1 MNKPDNTSDIN
12 PSPASADLLI
22 ELGCEE
28 LPPKSLANL
37 GQSLFSGFLNQL
49 KKAELA
55 YDEDNSRFFYTPRRL
70 ALLVS
75 GVSERQPDQVTE
87 RKGPAVVAAFD
98 ADKQPTPAAN
108 GFARSVG
115 KRVEELETLKTDAG
129 EWLFC
134 RLEKPEVRRRR
145 ECNSCEARFTTYESP
160 LLNMPMVIK
169 SDGSRDAFDEVRL
182 RSGMMRALEKR
193 PVSAELIEDA
203 VSRIKKQLLGIE
215 AREIS
220 TRKIG
225 DMVMHELQRLDH
237 VAYIRFAS
245 VYLSFEDIQA
255 FEEVIQTLAA
265 EPTPE
270 MQRRQVP
277 LIEED
282 E

>member
-1 MNKPDNTSDIN
+1 M
-12 PSPASADLLI
+12 
-22 ELGCEE
+22 
-28 LPPKSLANL
+28 
-37 GQSLFSGFLNQL
+37 
-49 KKAELA
+49 
-55 YDEDNSRFFYTPRRL
+55 
-70 ALLVS
+70 
-75 GVSERQPDQVTE
+75 
-87 RKGPAVVAAFD
+87 
-98 ADKQPTPAAN
+98 
-108 GFARSVG
+108 
-115 KRVEELETLKTDAG
+115 
-129 EWLFC
+129 
-134 RLEKPEVRRRR
+134 RRRR
-145 ECNSCEARFTTYESP
+145 ECNACEVRFTTYESP
-160 LLNMPMVIK
+160 MLNMPMVIK

-203 VSRIKKQLLGIE
+203 ISRIKKQLLGIE

-237 VAYIRFAS
+237 VAYVRFAS

-255 FEEVIQTLAA
+255 FEEVIEKLAA

-282 E
+282 D

>member
-1 MNKPDNTSDIN
+1 MKCPFCGTPDTRVVDS
-12 PSPASADLLI
+12 
-22 ELGCEE
+22 
-28 LPPKSLANL
+28 
-37 GQSLFSGFLNQL
+37 
-49 KKAELA
+49 
-55 YDEDNSRFFYTPRRL
+55 RL
-70 ALLVS
+70 AQES
-75 GVSERQPDQVTE
+75 TQ
-87 RKGPAVVAAFD
+87 
-98 ADKQPTPAAN
+98 
-108 GFARSVG
+108 
-115 KRVEELETLKTDAG
+115 
-129 EWLFC
+129 
-134 RLEKPEVRRRR
+134 VRRRR

-193 PVSAELIEDA
+193 PVSAEQIEDA

-220 TRKIG
+220 TRKVG

-255 FEEVIQTLAA
+255 FEEVIQTLAS

-277 LIEED
+277 LIDED

>member
-1 MNKPDNTSDIN
+1 MKCPFCGTPDTRVVDS
-12 PSPASADLLI
+12 
-22 ELGCEE
+22 
-28 LPPKSLANL
+28 
-37 GQSLFSGFLNQL
+37 
-49 KKAELA
+49 
-55 YDEDNSRFFYTPRRL
+55 RL
-70 ALLVS
+70 AQES
-75 GVSERQPDQVTE
+75 TQ
-87 RKGPAVVAAFD
+87 
-98 ADKQPTPAAN
+98 
-108 GFARSVG
+108 
-115 KRVEELETLKTDAG
+115 
-129 EWLFC
+129 
-134 RLEKPEVRRRR
+134 VRRRR

-169 SDGSRDAFDEVRL
+169 RDGSRDAFDEVRL

-193 PVSAELIEDA
+193 PVSAELIEDS

-225 DMVMHELQRLDH
+225 DMVMYELQRLDH

-255 FEEVIQTLAA
+255 FEEVIKKLAA

-277 LIEED
+277 LIADD

>member
-1 MNKPDNTSDIN
+1 MKCPFCGTPDTRVVDS
-12 PSPASADLLI
+12 
-22 ELGCEE
+22 
-28 LPPKSLANL
+28 
-37 GQSLFSGFLNQL
+37 
-49 KKAELA
+49 
-55 YDEDNSRFFYTPRRL
+55 RL
-70 ALLVS
+70 AQES
-75 GVSERQPDQVTE
+75 TQ
-87 RKGPAVVAAFD
+87 
-98 ADKQPTPAAN
+98 
-108 GFARSVG
+108 
-115 KRVEELETLKTDAG
+115 
-129 EWLFC
+129 
-134 RLEKPEVRRRR
+134 VRRRR

-225 DMVMHELQRLDH
+225 DMVMYELQRLDH

-255 FEEVIQTLAA
+255 FEEVIEKLAA

-277 LIEED
+277 LIADD

>member
-1 MNKPDNTSDIN
+1 MKCPFCGTPDTRVVDS
-12 PSPASADLLI
+12 
-22 ELGCEE
+22 
-28 LPPKSLANL
+28 
-37 GQSLFSGFLNQL
+37 
-49 KKAELA
+49 
-55 YDEDNSRFFYTPRRL
+55 RL
-70 ALLVS
+70 AQES
-75 GVSERQPDQVTE
+75 TQ
-87 RKGPAVVAAFD
+87 
-98 ADKQPTPAAN
+98 
-108 GFARSVG
+108 
-115 KRVEELETLKTDAG
+115 
-129 EWLFC
+129 
-134 RLEKPEVRRRR
+134 VRRRR

-203 VSRIKKQLLGIE
+203 ISRIKKQLLGVE

-220 TRKIG
+220 TRKVG

-270 MQRRQVP
+270 LQRRQVP
-277 LIEED
+277 LIDED
-282 E
+282 Q